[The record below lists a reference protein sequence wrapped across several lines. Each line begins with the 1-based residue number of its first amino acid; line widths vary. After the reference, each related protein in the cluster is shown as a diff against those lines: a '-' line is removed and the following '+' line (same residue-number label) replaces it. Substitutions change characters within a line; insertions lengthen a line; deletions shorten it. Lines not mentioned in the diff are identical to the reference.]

1 MSQPEEE
8 IATEND
14 QSKNNENYNQ
24 AITSVLQSEHL
35 EMIEDIQSGNEEEYD
50 QEVLSVDQRN
60 RNITDV
66 RKSAYD
72 GLQKQ
77 AKRMKVISDN
87 AHPKPDIGSTVRI
100 PVPDVDRGRGDAR
113 SILAVVLEST
123 EDGFYRLGTKEGVI
137 AKYYSRSEFS
147 VCPANILTI
156 DEVFKE
162 NELSLR
168 SVARAQST
176 GHGQGFKKCSCK
188 TKCDS
193 KRCACRKNHV
203 LCNSKCHNSLTCT
216 NK

>member
-1 MSQPEEE
+1 MSQPEEQVT
-8 IATEND
+8 TEND

-24 AITSVLQSEHL
+24 AITSVLQSEQL

-60 RNITDV
+60 RNITDA

-156 DEVFKE
+156 DEVSKE

-168 SVARAQST
+168 SVARA
-176 GHGQGFKKCSCK
+176 
-188 TKCDS
+188 
-193 KRCACRKNHV
+193 
-203 LCNSKCHNSLTCT
+203 
-216 NK
+216 